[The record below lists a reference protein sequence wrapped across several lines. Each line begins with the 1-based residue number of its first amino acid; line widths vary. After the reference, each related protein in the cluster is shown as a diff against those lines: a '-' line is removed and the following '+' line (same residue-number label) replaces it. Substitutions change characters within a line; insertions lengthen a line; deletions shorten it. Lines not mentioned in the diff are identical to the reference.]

1 MVISSYSG
9 QIGGTICATDDQTTY
24 CKMSRFTGEVQMVFS
39 MLLIPAIIIYYFYMY
54 KKKK

>member
-1 MVISSYSG
+1 MAISTYSG
-9 QIGGTICATDDQTTY
+9 QIGGTICTPDDQTMY

-39 MLLIPAIIIYYFYMY
+39 ILLIPAIIIYYFYMY